1 MSRHAAIYCRGKSRR
16 ANRAAVEALRNV
28 ASREGWTVVGT
39 FVDESERTELE
50 YDRLWRGIAA
60 HDIDL
65 LAVPSFTALADGVAG
80 VLAEILRLRDAAT
93 GAKRSKQ
100 ERQEGDP
107 FHKMSGIPGM
117 WPKWRAQRGLVRVPI
132 CGIDRRQARR
142 ISGRQVMIPSALLP
156 RAPTL
161 N

>member
-1 MSRHAAIYCRGKSRR
+1 MSRHAAIYCRGKARR

-65 LAVPSFTALADGVAG
+65 LAVPSFTALADGVAR
-80 VLAEILRLRDAAT
+80 LAT
-93 GAKRSKQ
+93 
-100 ERQEGDP
+100 P
-107 FHKMSGIPGM
+107 V
-117 WPKWRAQRGLVRVPI
+117 RG
-132 CGIDRRQARR
+132 
-142 ISGRQVMIPSALLP
+142 ALLVALAS
-156 RAPTL
+156 RHQS
-161 N
+161 